1 MTTRTAAVLAFLVA
15 LTLSSGGAE
24 ARVTYSPSEYLKN
37 FALSVCLADGY
48 TADETHKD
56 SLAAASGY
64 SELGSL
70 PIEAYEEAEAL
81 ARRFLAKDYKSV
93 SGQPLTLMKCV
104 DLFHSGELDQ
114 IARKYSRK

>member
-1 MTTRTAAVLAFLVA
+1 MTSRTAAILAFLVGPI
-15 LTLSSGGAE
+15 LGGGGAE
-24 ARVTYSPSEYLKN
+24 ARVAYSPSEYLKN

-48 TADETHKD
+48 ASAEAHKD

-70 PIEAYEEAEAL
+70 PIEAYEDAEAL
-81 ARRFLAKDYKSV
+81 ARRFLAKEYKSV

-104 DLFHSGELDQ
+104 DLFHSEELDQ
-114 IARKYSRK
+114 IARKYSGK